1 MTRTKPDQF
10 IDVNRLPTKMML
22 WSAMMWFWQA
32 YVMEPIA
39 TWSFYRRYQI
49 PYQTDASVAL
59 ELIMEMRDVIDCP
72 PTPQILADC
81 SLSVLMTYASVGP
94 NEAMVLAKDRFLVL
108 DPPARAE
115 ILSQRLHSIYRT
127 ACEHNHEEMIDWLI
141 LVTSDQSVR
150 YRRAQ
155 GLYYIVG
162 EVVPTIP
169 SITVYQ
175 IPVSCITGE
184 ITQDQA
190 KQVLQAM
197 MHRSKSA
204 LSAYPRT

>member
-1 MTRTKPDQF
+1 
-10 IDVNRLPTKMML
+10 MML
-22 WSAMMWFWQA
+22 WSAMMRVWQA
-32 YVMEPIA
+32 YVMDPIA

-81 SLSVLMTYASVGP
+81 SLSVLMTYASIGP
-94 NEAMVLAKDRFLVL
+94 NEAMELAKDRFLAL
-108 DPPARAE
+108 DSPQVALRGPSARAE

-141 LVTSDQSVR
+141 LVTSDQPVR
-150 YRRAQ
+150 YYRAQ

-169 SITVYQ
+169 SITIDQ
-175 IPVSCITGE
+175 IPVSCITGK

-190 KQVLQAM
+190 EQVLQAM

-204 LSAYPRT
+204 RSAYYGE